1 MSADSPGLARNM
13 GLATALLAGF
23 SIFGVALVAVTEQVT
38 RERIAANERAYT
50 LRSLDEILPPESRN
64 NEMFTDTITVTDP
77 ELLGSDQPVTVYRAR
92 LDGRPVAAILRITTP
107 NGYSGPIRLLVG
119 IFDDGRVAGVR
130 VVGHRDTP
138 GLGDAIESDRS
149 DWILDFAGRS
159 LGDPPEAGWSVK
171 RDGGVFDQ
179 FTGATITPRAVTRA
193 VRDALIYFRTHR
205 DDLFAA
211 PPEEHEP

>member
-38 RERIAANERAYT
+38 RERIAANERAYP
-50 LRSLDEILPPESRN
+50 LRSLDESLPPESRN

-77 ELLGSDQPVTVYRAR
+77 ELLVSDQPVTVYRAR

-130 VVGHRDTP
+130 VVGHRETP
-138 GLGDAIESDRS
+138 GL
-149 DWILDFAGRS
+149 
-159 LGDPPEAGWSVK
+159 
-171 RDGGVFDQ
+171 
-179 FTGATITPRAVTRA
+179 
-193 VRDALIYFRTHR
+193 
-205 DDLFAA
+205 
-211 PPEEHEP
+211 